1 MRDDP
6 MLTQIEEHF
15 HVLPLGEKSL
25 AFGKILST
33 ETSVKILESLYNCDT
48 GVGLSA
54 SQISE
59 NLGVGRTTVIY
70 HLGRMQEN
78 GLIQINPILQDDKS
92 WNRFWDE
99 YRQRTTGL
107 SQDQFKSVHSARMN
121 GVKLYVPTKKGFLLL
136 PSTSVKESRSM
147 VRDVLA
153 SISTLAVE
161 SNYQRMKKASS
172 VLGTLG
178 LLFIA
183 LSLAFQIPFLQTGFE
198 SSRAAAPLAGDA
210 VVMEQA
216 SGGASSLDSALPAA
230 ASQERFDEQQSMEKT
245 AAAPSS
251 EDLTASDEARSQPQV
266 SETRRASPV
275 PALLLYTGILL
286 LGSFIGFLAFG
297 VVRKRRAKL

>member
-33 ETSVKILESLYNCDT
+33 ETSVKILEALYNCDT
-48 GVGLSA
+48 DVGLSA

-92 WNRFWDE
+92 WNRFWDQ
-99 YRQRTTGL
+99 YRQRNTGL

-121 GVKLYVPTKKGFLLL
+121 GIKLYVPTKKGFLLL
-136 PSTSVKESRSM
+136 PSTSIRESRSM

-153 SISTLAVE
+153 SISALAVE
-161 SNYQRMKKASS
+161 GDYQRMKKASTL
-172 VLGTLG
+172 LGTLG

-183 LSLAFQIPFLQTGFE
+183 LSLAFQMPFLHSGFE
-198 SSRAAAPLAGDA
+198 SPRAAVSLAGDTA
-210 VVMEQA
+210 KMEQLTE
-216 SGGASSLDSALPAA
+216 SSAIEPSQPAMA
-230 ASQERFDEQQSMEKT
+230 PSQELDGQRSVEKT

-251 EDLTASDEARSQPQV
+251 EDSIASDEARNQLKV
-266 SETRRASPV
+266 SETKRASRAS
-275 PALLLYTGILL
+275 ALLLYTGILL
-286 LGSFIGFLAFG
+286 LGSFIGFLAFSI
-297 VVRKRRAKL
+297 VRKRHAKL